1 MAVATTFDVV
11 AARKALEASG
21 IPCEL
26 HLHDACGA
34 QTMELR
40 PQGPTADDTLAQAFE
55 VVATTFAARG
65 LVVELMGCEG
75 HILRVV

>member
-1 MAVATTFDVV
+1 MAVATIFDVV
-11 AARKALEASG
+11 AAREALEASG

-40 PQGPTADDTLAQAFE
+40 PQGAAAEDTLAQAFE

-65 LVVELMGCEG
+65 LVVELTDDEG

>member
-11 AARKALEASG
+11 AARKALEAAG
-21 IPCEL
+21 IHCEL

-40 PQGPTADDTLAQAFE
+40 PQGHAAEDTLARAFE
-55 VVATTFAARG
+55 VVATTLAARG
-65 LVVELMGCEG
+65 LVVELMSDEG